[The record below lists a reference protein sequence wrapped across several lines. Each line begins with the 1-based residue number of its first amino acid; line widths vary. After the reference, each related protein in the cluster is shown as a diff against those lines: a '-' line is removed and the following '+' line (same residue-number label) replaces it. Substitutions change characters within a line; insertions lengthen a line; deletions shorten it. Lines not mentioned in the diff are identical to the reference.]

1 MPEDIDEARRA
12 AAVKAVTMKAGAYLT
27 REQFRAQIRPILAEL
42 CHQFVCEPRVQQ
54 KQEKGREGGETT
66 DKFRKPSR
74 SKVTPMEQETPAQ
87 HSEEAE
93 DLDGEG
99 KEDELRPAHEL

>member
-1 MPEDIDEARRA
+1 MKRHSCLSQPFRDSSEAMAALLRPLVILLLADELHGSGTSARQSSA
-12 AAVKAVTMKAGAYLT
+12 L
-27 REQFRAQIRPILAEL
+27 
-42 CHQFVCEPRVQQ
+42 
-54 KQEKGREGGETT
+54 GGETT
-66 DKFRKPSR
+66 NKFHKPSR

-99 KEDELRPAHEL
+99 KEDEVRPAHEL